1 MSWNPVVAGVDNSP
15 EGVLAAAAAWSVA
28 KAAGAAFHLVH
39 VAREVSQLP
48 PVASGALAE
57 EELGGKLQQAAR
69 GQVEEALRDRLP
81 AEALEH
87 LEVRQGN
94 TAWVLAGAVRDYAA
108 ELLVL
113 GGKRHAAPVRWFGG
127 STVHH
132 AVRTIDVPI
141 LVTASERPLFGRVMV
156 AADLSEAAIPTLT
169 TGARFAGVFGAELCA
184 LSVVEP
190 FPPIPDVAVQVDE
203 QEHLRLAEE
212 EFARIV
218 ERTPGGTEIPCQVR
232 CGAPGRAIAE
242 EAEAWGADLV
252 VVGSHGKGWVDR
264 VLLGSTTER
273 LLNRLP
279 TSVLVVP
286 VGTRTEQPT

>member
-1 MSWNPVVAGVDNSP
+1 MSWSPVVAGVDTSS
-15 EGVLAAAAAWSVA
+15 EGALAAAAAWSVA
-28 KAAGAAFHLVH
+28 KSAGAEFHLVH
-39 VAREVSQLP
+39 VTREASQLP
-48 PVASGALAE
+48 PVVTEQDLA
-57 EELGGKLQQAAR
+57 GKLQQAAQD
-69 GQVEEALRDRLP
+69 QVAAVLRDRVP
-81 AEALEH
+81 DEALEH
-87 LEVRQGN
+87 LEIRQGN
-94 TAWVLAGAVRDYAA
+94 VAWVLRAAVSEHGA

-113 GGKRHAAPVRWFGG
+113 GGKHHAAPVRWFGG

-141 LVTASERPLFGRVMV
+141 LVTAAERPLFGRVMV
-156 AADLSEAAIPTLT
+156 AADLSEAATPTLT
-169 TGARFAGVFGAELCA
+169 TGVCFAAVFGAELRA

-218 ERTPGGTEIPCQVR
+218 ERTAGGAELSRLVR
-232 CGAPGRAIAE
+232 CGTPARAIAE

-279 TSVLVVP
+279 TSLLVVP
-286 VGTRTEQPT
+286 VGPRTDEPT

>member
-1 MSWNPVVAGVDNSP
+1 MSWKPVVAGVDSSP
-15 EGVLAAAAAWSVA
+15 EGALAAGAAWSVA
-28 KAAGAAFHLVH
+28 KAADAPFHLVH
-39 VAREVSQLP
+39 VAREAPQLP
-48 PVASGALAE
+48 PVAPGTLAE
-57 EELGGKLQQAAR
+57 DEYAAKLQQAAR
-69 GQVEEALRDRLP
+69 GQVQETLRDRVPL
-81 AEALEH
+81 EALDH

-94 TAWVLAGAVRDYAA
+94 PAWVLGAAVRDYGA

-113 GGKRHAAPVRWFGG
+113 GGKHHAAPVRWFGG

-156 AADLSEAAIPTLT
+156 AADLSEAAPPTLRA
-169 TGARFAGVFGAELCA
+169 GVRFAKVFGAELRA
-184 LSVVEP
+184 VSVVEP

-203 QEHLRLAEE
+203 QEHLRLTEE
-212 EFARIV
+212 EFARVV
-218 ERTPGGTEIPCQVR
+218 ERACGGAEVER
-232 CGAPGRAIAE
+232 HVGCGAPARTISD
-242 EAEAWGADLV
+242 EAEAWSADLV

-286 VGTRTEQPT
+286 VGGRAEKPT

>member
-1 MSWNPVVAGVDNSP
+1 MSWNPVVAGCDTSS
-15 EGVLAAAAAWSVA
+15 EGALAAAAAWSIA

-39 VAREVSQLP
+39 VARKASELP
-48 PVASGALAE
+48 PVAPGALAE
-57 EELGGKLQQAAR
+57 EELAGRLRQAAR
-69 GQVEEALRDRLP
+69 SQVEQALQDRVP
-81 AEALEH
+81 PESLEH
-87 LEVRQGN
+87 LEVREGN
-94 TAWVLAGAVRDYAA
+94 VAWVLAAAVREYSA

-113 GGKRHAAPVRWFGG
+113 GGKHHAAPVRWFGG

-156 AADLSEAAIPTLT
+156 AADLSEAALPTLKA
-169 TGARFAGVFGAELCA
+169 GVRFAEAFGAELRA

-203 QEHLRLAEE
+203 QEHLRLAEA

-218 ERTPGGTEIPCQVR
+218 ESAAGADISRTVR

-242 EAEAWGADLV
+242 EAEAWSADLV

-286 VGTRTEQPT
+286 IGTRAAQPT

>member
-1 MSWNPVVAGVDNSP
+1 MSWNPVVAGVDTSA
-15 EGVLAAAAAWSVA
+15 EGALAAAAAWSVA
-28 KAAGAAFHLVH
+28 RAAEAGFHLVH
-39 VAREVSQLP
+39 VARDVPRFP
-48 PVASGALAE
+48 PAAPAAMAKDELAA
-57 EELGGKLQQAAR
+57 KLLHAARVQVQQALQDR
-69 GQVEEALRDRLP
+69 VPPEALQ
-81 AEALEH
+81 H

-94 TAWVLAGAVRDYAA
+94 AAWALAEAVRDYGA

-113 GGKRHAAPVRWFGG
+113 GGKHHAAPVRWFGG

-141 LVTASERPLFGRVMV
+141 LVTAAERPLFGRVLV
-156 AADLSEAAIPTLT
+156 AADLSEAATPTLR
-169 TGARFAGVFGAELCA
+169 TGIRFAAVFGAELRA

-190 FPPIPDVAVQVDE
+190 FPPVPDVAVQVDE

-212 EFARIV
+212 EFAGIV
-218 ERTPGGTEIPCQVR
+218 SRAADGAEISRSVR

-242 EAEAWGADLV
+242 EADVWRADLV

-286 VGTRTEQPT
+286 VGTRAAELT